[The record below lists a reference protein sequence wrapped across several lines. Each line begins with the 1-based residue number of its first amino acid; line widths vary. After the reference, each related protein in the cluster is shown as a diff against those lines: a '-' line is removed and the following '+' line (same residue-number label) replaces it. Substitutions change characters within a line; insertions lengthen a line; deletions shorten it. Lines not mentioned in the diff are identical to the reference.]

1 MAFIEVEKINKKF
14 QKGKNT
20 THVLKNVSFNVQKGE
35 FWVVAGPSGSGK
47 STLLSILGSLN
58 EPDEGK
64 IMVDGL
70 DLFSLSHDERAL
82 FRLNYLGFVFQNF
95 HLLPYLTALENVLL
109 PTLAYP
115 KKLNKKDEALE
126 LLKILGLSGKE
137 NKYPRELSGGEQE
150 RVAIARALIMEPDIL
165 LADEPTGNLDS
176 KTGEEVLNIFSEL
189 NRQGKT
195 IVMVTHN
202 LAHLQ
207 YATHAL
213 FLKDGEVLEIK
224 TLKEV
229 N

>member
-1 MAFIEVEKINKKF
+1 MAFIEVERVNKKYL
-14 QKGKNT
+14 KGKTETN
-20 THVLKNVSFNVQKGE
+20 VLKDVSFNLGKGE

-58 EPDEGK
+58 EPDSGK
-64 IMVDGL
+64 VTVDGF
-70 DLFSLSHDERAL
+70 DLFGLNHDERAL

-109 PTLAYP
+109 PTIASVQKINKKEEAINLLKMLGLNGKEDKYP
-115 KKLNKKDEALE
+115 K
-126 LLKILGLSGKE
+126 
-137 NKYPRELSGGEQE
+137 ELSGGEQE
-150 RVAIARALIMEPDIL
+150 RVAIARALIMEPEII

-195 IVMVTHN
+195 IIMVTHN
-202 LAHLQ
+202 LAHLN

-213 FLKDGEVLEIK
+213 FLKDGEVQEIK
-224 TLKEV
+224 TLREV

>member
-1 MAFIEVEKINKKF
+1 MAFIEVEKVNKKYL
-14 QKGKNT
+14 KGKT
-20 THVLKNVSFNVQKGE
+20 ETQVLKDVSFNLEKGE

-58 EPDEGK
+58 EPDGGK
-64 IMVDGL
+64 VVVDGF
-70 DLFSLSHDERAL
+70 DLFNLSHDERAL

-109 PTLAYP
+109 PTIASVQ
-115 KKLNKKDEALE
+115 KINKKEEAIN
-126 LLKILGLSGKE
+126 LLKMLGLNGKE

-150 RVAIARALIMEPDIL
+150 RVAIARALIMEPEII

-176 KTGEEVLNIFSEL
+176 KTGEEVLNLFSEL

-195 IVMVTHN
+195 IIMVTHN
-202 LAHLQ
+202 LAHLN
-207 YATHAL
+207 YATHVL
-213 FLKDGEVLEIK
+213 FLKDGEVQEIK
-224 TLKEV
+224 ALREV